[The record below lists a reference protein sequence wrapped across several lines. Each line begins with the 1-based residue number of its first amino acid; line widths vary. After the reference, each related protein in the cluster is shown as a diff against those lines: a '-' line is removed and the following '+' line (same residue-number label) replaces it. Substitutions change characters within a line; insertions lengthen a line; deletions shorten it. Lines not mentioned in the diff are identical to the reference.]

1 VCDAPPADLAT
12 LSGKVMHFHNDYR
25 RTAHPIL
32 AAEAAEGGLVVTVGD
47 DLLVGRVRIGEL
59 RPEGFTTATGM
70 AFAPIYDGTYA
81 SDVSFSAFVPITGV
95 KGGVV
100 TYTAPRADSA
110 PFVSGEDAWIVNVG
124 PRDRIEVPVAT
135 TSDG

>member
-1 VCDAPPADLAT
+1 
-12 LSGKVMHFHNDYR
+12 
-25 RTAHPIL
+25 
-32 AAEAAEGGLVVTVGD
+32 
-47 DLLVGRVRIGEL
+47 
-59 RPEGFTTATGM
+59 M